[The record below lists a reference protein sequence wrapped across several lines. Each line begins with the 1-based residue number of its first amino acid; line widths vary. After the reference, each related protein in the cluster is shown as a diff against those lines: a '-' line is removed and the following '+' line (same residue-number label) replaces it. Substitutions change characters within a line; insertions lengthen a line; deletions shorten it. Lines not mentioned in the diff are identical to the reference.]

1 MDTHSAASFILI
13 HPSHPYILR
22 SCHYNDIHPYFSLM
36 LILLNQHDRIAS
48 IPLITLAYTSI
59 HINNDGII
67 YTLYDTLV
75 TITH

>member
-1 MDTHSAASFILI
+1 
-13 HPSHPYILR
+13 
-22 SCHYNDIHPYFSLM
+22 M